1 MAVFAG
7 GPALRAGA
15 RAAADL
21 VSGDWGRGG
30 EARRGMAGPASRPQ
44 PKPRL
49 LRSLILKPREGLAAH
64 PQL

>member
-30 EARRGMAGPASRPQ
+30 EARRGMAG
-44 PKPRL
+44 
-49 LRSLILKPREGLAAH
+49 
-64 PQL
+64 